1 MIDHT
6 KSCLIIIDVQN
17 DFCAGGALA
26 VPAGDEVVPVI
37 NRIIP
42 LFDHCLLTQDWHP
55 GGHGSFASSHAGRN
69 PFESIDMDYGPQ
81 TLWPDHCV
89 QDTPGAGF
97 HPDLDVSRAE
107 MVLRKGFRQDI
118 DSYSAFYE
126 NDRKTS
132 TGLAGY
138 LRHRSLES
146 VYLAGLA
153 TDYCVAW
160 SALDARREDFEV
172 FLVED
177 ACRAID
183 LEGSLDRA
191 LGEMDRYGVT
201 RIRADDLKAPD
212 ASCGG

>member
-1 MIDHT
+1 MIDRT

-17 DFCAGGALA
+17 DFCTGGALA

-37 NRIIP
+37 NRIAP

-55 GGHGSFASSHAGRN
+55 DGHGSFASSHADRS
-69 PFESIDMDYGPQ
+69 PFESVDMDYGPQ

-97 HPDLDVSRAE
+97 HPDLEVSRAE
-107 MVLRKGFRQDI
+107 MVLRKGFRKGI

-126 NDRKTS
+126 NDRSTS

-138 LRHRSLES
+138 LRHRGLES
-146 VYLAGLA
+146 LYLAGLA

-160 SALDARREDFEV
+160 SALDARAEGFEA

-191 LGEMDRYGVT
+191 LAEMDRCGVT
-201 RIRADDLKAPD
+201 RIRAGDLSARD
-212 ASCGG
+212 AS